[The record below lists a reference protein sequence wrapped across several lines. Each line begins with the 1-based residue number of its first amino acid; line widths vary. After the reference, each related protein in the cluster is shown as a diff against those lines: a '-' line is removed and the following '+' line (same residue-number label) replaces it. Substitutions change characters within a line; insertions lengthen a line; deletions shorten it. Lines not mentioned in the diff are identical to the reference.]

1 MATPKQTENED
12 RFLKPALGELQPYYA
27 DLFDCIMRGKKRGDG
42 LMIDPDREEEI
53 ESDLQERKGMRD
65 EIERQVTKEIMDE
78 RYGEPVEYKHQSDA
92 YDKLD
97 LDESRELR
105 EDIKKEVNER
115 FHSRLSEDDMML
127 FEAFYVINTI
137 KSDDRGSMNI
147 KARFMTT
154 TMKEPVMMDKRSN
167 ELRAVAEVFEQ
178 YRQSTEEPNVEAN
191 EDVLSVTA
199 NIYGKGMADRM
210 REKKQKQQDFIEQE
224 VVV

>member
-27 DLFDCIMRGKKRGDG
+27 DLFDYIMRGKKRGDG

-53 ESDLQERKGMRD
+53 ESDLQELKSMRD

-105 EDIKKEVNER
+105 EDIKEEVNER

-127 FEAFYVINTI
+127 FEAFYVMNTI

-178 YRQSTEEPNVEAN
+178 YRQSTEEPNVEADK
-191 EDVLSVTA
+191 DVLSVTA